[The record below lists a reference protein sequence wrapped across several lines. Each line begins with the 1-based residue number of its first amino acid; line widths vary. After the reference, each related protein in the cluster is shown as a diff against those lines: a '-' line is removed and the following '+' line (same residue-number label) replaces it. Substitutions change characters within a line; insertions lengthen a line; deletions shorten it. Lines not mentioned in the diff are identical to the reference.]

1 MALVVVGVV
10 AGGLGLVAAIKYRRY
25 VLAIPAI
32 IRVMWRTW
40 RKPAPVQPAEPV
52 LSLRVMVLGLDSA
65 GKSSILKAL
74 SGESIEGVAP
84 TSGFVQKEM
93 PFAGAQCTFVDIG
106 GDSKI
111 RPYWPRY
118 LKFGDSLV
126 RSLGIF
132 WLLRHQTA
140 NVSIVQIYV
149 IDGSDTSRIEE
160 AQNLLHVMLESAVLQ
175 GAPLLVLINKSDV
188 STSADAKTLLLR
200 DQTVKKDRVC
210 LVLTC
215 SAKDA
220 DSVRAAVTTHISEH
234 KKYMKALLS

>member
-118 LKFGDSLV
+118 LKFGDSL
-126 RSLGIF
+126 
-132 WLLRHQTA
+132 
-140 NVSIVQIYV
+140 IYV